1 MRGLLCLV
9 FLSLLLVPD
18 IVYGQNQKTEKINKR
33 SYITL
38 KIHNENAPDIDGVLN
53 DSAWEL
59 VPYTTDYTQLQPNI
73 GAAPTEQTKMKII
86 YDDGYIYVAFRCL
99 DQDPDGIEKRLSRR
113 DGFAGDWVEVSFDS
127 YNDDR
132 TAFSFTLTAAGVK
145 ADEFISNNG
154 RFDETWNPI
163 WYAKT
168 NIDELGWT
176 AELKIPLS
184 QLRFNSDVDQVW
196 GLQSKRF
203 YFRNRERSLWQ
214 EIIPNAPGYVSEFGE
229 LRGLKNLTPQKQL
242 EIQPYLVTQL
252 DTYESQAGNPY
263 RDGSDSRINAGL
275 DAKIGITNDLTLDLT
290 LNPDF
295 GQVEADPAAIAL
307 DGFQI
312 FFKEQRPFFVA
323 NSNIFD
329 YDLDD
334 QTSDNLFY
342 SRRIGRSPQRAVRD
356 PEVVYTDTPQNST
369 ILGAAKFSGKTK
381 NGWTLG
387 LLESL
392 TAKEYAQTFRNDST
406 QRDVLVEPL
415 TNYLIGRAQ
424 KDFNNRNSYI
434 GVIATA
440 THRKLEP
447 GLYNLHS
454 DVFSGGI
461 DFKHNWND
469 RKYYLQGNTVI
480 SNVQGS
486 TEAITRTQRSLTHL
500 FNRQDATHLTVDTT
514 KTALTGTGGNLEIG
528 KASGGNFTGS
538 LGASWKSPEL
548 ELNDVGF
555 LRQADL
561 ITQFSTLKYTLL
573 NPTKKFRTIN
583 IEFEQQSLFDF
594 EGNYNRIEY
603 SLESFFRFNNTWKTN
618 FGLIHKPR
626 IISTTELRGGPR
638 FRFNEENIQFL
649 FINSDSRKKFT
660 YGAGYVISQASQ
672 NNFSLFRLELGL
684 EYQPLDAL
692 SLSFYP
698 EYEISPNKT
707 QYVSTINY
715 NSQNRYIL
723 GNIDQKTLS
732 ATLRLNYSLNPNLS
746 VQYYAQPFASKGTYT
761 NFNRVDNSI
770 AKDLN
775 KRIRLFT
782 PDQIS
787 KNDVD
792 YTVDENLDG
801 VTDYRF
807 RDPDF
812 SVVQL
817 RTNLVVRW
825 EYIPGSELFFVWSQ
839 GADGNNDPSN
849 TVFNALDQQ
858 IVNKQLNNTFLIKAT
873 YRFLL

>member
-1 MRGLLCLV
+1 MRCLIPLICLFV
-9 FLSLLLVPD
+9 L
-18 IVYGQNQKTEKINKR
+18 ITTTKGIAQNSKKEIPKR
-33 SYITL
+33 TYTTKRI
-38 KIHNENAPDIDGVLN
+38 ENANPPEIDGYIN
-53 DSAWEL
+53 EPIWDL
-59 VPYTTDYTQLQPNI
+59 VPYTTSYTQLQPDI
-73 GAAPTEQTKMKII
+73 GAPPTEQTKMKII
-86 YDDGYIYVAFRCL
+86 YDASYIYVAFVCL

-113 DGFAGDWVEVSFDS
+113 DGFAGDWVEISFDS

-145 ADEFISNNG
+145 ADEFISNNT

-163 WYAKT
+163 WYTKT
-168 NIDELGWT
+168 RIDDFGWT
-176 AELKIPLS
+176 AEIKIPLS
-184 QLRFNSDVDQVW
+184 QLRFNNDKDQVW

-214 EIIPNAPGYVSEFGE
+214 EIVPNAPGYVSEFGE
-229 LRGLKNLTPQKQL
+229 LRGLKDLTPQKQL
-242 EIQPYLVTQL
+242 EIQPYVVTQL

-263 RDGSDSRINAGL
+263 RDGSDSRLNAGL

-342 SRRIGRSPQRAVRD
+342 SRRIGRSPQRSVRD
-356 PEVVYTDTPQNST
+356 PEVVYTDSPQNST

-392 TAKEYAQTFRNDST
+392 TDKEFANTLRTDNTEQE
-406 QRDVLVEPL
+406 VLVEPL
-415 TNYLIGRAQ
+415 TNYIIGRAQ

-440 THRKLEP
+440 TNRKLEP
-447 GLYNLHS
+447 QLEFLHR
-454 DVFSGGI
+454 DAFSGGI
-461 DFKHNWND
+461 DFKHNWNA
-469 RKYYLQGNTVI
+469 RKYYIEGNTII
-480 SNVQGS
+480 SNVHGS
-486 TEAITRTQRSLTHL
+486 EEAITRTQRSLTHL
-500 FNRQDATHLTVDTT
+500 FDRADATHLSIDTT
-514 KTALTGTGGNLEIG
+514 RTSLTGTGGNLEIG

-538 LGASWKSPEL
+538 LGTSWKSPEL

-561 ITQFSTLKYTLL
+561 ITQYANLQYTLL
-573 NPTKKFRTIN
+573 NPTQTFRNIN
-583 IEFEQQSLFDF
+583 VELEQQSVFDF
-594 EGNYNRIEY
+594 EGNYNRIQY
-603 SLESFFRFNNTWKTN
+603 NLESFLRFNNTWEVS
-618 FGLIHKPR
+618 FGINHKPR
-626 IISTTELRGGPR
+626 IISNTELRGGPR
-638 FRFNEENIQFL
+638 LRFNQENVHFL
-649 FINSDSRKKFT
+649 FINSDTRKKIT
-660 YGAGYVISQASQ
+660 YGAGYVLSQATQ
-672 NNFSLFRLELGL
+672 NNFSYFRLEAGL

-692 SLSFYP
+692 SLSFFP
-698 EYEISPNKT
+698 EYELSPNKT
-707 QYVSTINY
+707 QYVSTTTY
-715 NSQNRYIL
+715 NGTKRYIL

-732 ATLRLNYSLNPNLS
+732 ATLRLNYSVNPNLS
-746 VQYYAQPFASKGTYT
+746 VQYYAQPFVSKGEYT
-761 NFNRVDNSI
+761 NFNRINNST

-775 KRIRLFT
+775 NRITLFA
-782 PDQIS
+782 PNQIS
-787 KNDVD
+787 KTETN
-792 YTVDENLDG
+792 YEIDENIDG
-801 VTDYRF
+801 TTDYRF
-807 RDPDF
+807 SDPDF

-825 EYIPGSELFFVWSQ
+825 EYVPGSELFFVWSQ
-839 GADGNNDPSN
+839 GANGNNEPDN
-849 TVFNALDQQ
+849 TLFNALDNQVIQ
-858 IVNKQLNNTFLIKAT
+858 KQLNNTFLIKAT